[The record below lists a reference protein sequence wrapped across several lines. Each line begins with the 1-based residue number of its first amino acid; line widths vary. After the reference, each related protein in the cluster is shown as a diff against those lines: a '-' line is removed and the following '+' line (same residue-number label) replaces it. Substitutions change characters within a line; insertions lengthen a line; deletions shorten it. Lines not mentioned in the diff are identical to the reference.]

1 VFYKIMEIDGIAAEY
16 VRKLEK
22 AGITTTEHLLAKAGD
37 AKAREQLAVRTGI
50 GEKHLAKWTGMADL
64 MRVRGI
70 GRQYSELLLAVGV
83 NSTEKLTT
91 FTPDELIRMMNEQ
104 KKAKKLSGGV
114 PRLADVEQWQNELR
128 VPAFAHAK

>member
-1 VFYKIMEIDGIAAEY
+1 MFYKIMEIDGIAAEY

-50 GEKHLAKWTGMADL
+50 GEKYLAKWTGMADL
-64 MRVRGI
+64 MRVKGI

-91 FTPDELIRMMNEQ
+91 SKPDELIRMMNEQ

-114 PRLADVEQWQNELR
+114 PKLTDVEQWQKELR
-128 VPAFAHAK
+128 VPAFAHAR

>member
-1 VFYKIMEIDGIAAEY
+1 MFYKIMEIDGIAAEY

>member
-114 PRLADVEQWQNELR
+114 PKLAVVEQWQNELR

>member
-1 VFYKIMEIDGIAAEY
+1 MFYKIMEIDGIAAEY

-114 PRLADVEQWQNELR
+114 PKLAVVEQWQNELR